1 MLKFLSKRKRSR
13 NLLLYG
19 FVFLMTI
26 GLIGFFSFAVSGE
39 KSWLGGDAT
48 SDSTVAKVVNNKI
61 TVKELTDSLNAFGRQ
76 ISSGGPSNFS
86 DASSVYDV
94 YGTQV
99 LDGLIKQKLVQYEAD
114 QIGLA
119 ATDDEI
125 RDKIK
130 QTFNPWPGYDQYKA
144 RIVQAGYSVEQF
156 EEDLRAQI
164 SEEKLRSYVTAGAIV
179 SPQEVE
185 DDYKKKNTSYDIRW
199 AEVKADQF
207 KDKVQFTDA
216 DAKAYFDAH
225 KQDFRINEE
234 QRRAKYIFIDQTK
247 AGETIQISDDDL
259 KKDFDPER
267 GVKQVKVSEIV
278 LTIPKKP
285 AASPSPADAAKAGN
299 TGANGAGAGNGVPS
313 ATPSA
318 DDAVKKKADDI
329 VAKARGSQGAAAQDF
344 AKLAREYSDDAKS
357 KANGGDIGWVN
368 KDDKRDSD
376 DPISRV
382 FTMKKGE
389 ISPPIKKGDSYYILK
404 VDDRKLPTFEESREQ
419 LLKEARAQK
428 GYSKAVDIAT
438 EAEKK
443 FKDSK
448 NADAVVAEIN
458 KEFGVDVASV
468 KETPYFSQ
476 GDSLPDLG
484 PAPDLQSAIF
494 QLPAV
499 GDIGERQNVS
509 NGFAIAQYEDKRD
522 PHEPTFD
529 EVKKKVDDAYRMEK
543 AKEMAAEKAKELAR
557 AKTPDELKS
566 MADAMGIKPDDK
578 AGVTGNDPIGPL
590 TTDAGRAPVYK
601 LAPGQVTAEP
611 IKVENS
617 DEWVVVALTS
627 RKDAD
632 MGAQFEKDKKGIQ
645 DSLLQ
650 TKKDMLFST
659 FLETT
664 EKRLKDEGKIKVYDK
679 VIASA
684 LNSGESAAPKTPGG
698 FPAGLPGGGRP
709 RPRRPAVPRR

>member
-19 FVFLMTI
+19 FVFLMTV
-26 GLIGFFSFAVSGE
+26 GLVGFFSIAVSGE
-39 KSWLGGDAT
+39 KGWLNGDAT
-48 SDSTVAKVVNNKI
+48 TDSTVAKVVNYKI

-76 ISSGGPSNFS
+76 LSSGGPSNFS
-86 DASSVYDV
+86 DASSIYDV

-99 LDGLIKQKLVQYEAD
+99 IDGLIHQKLVQYEAD

-125 RDKIK
+125 KDKIK

-144 RIVQAGYSVEQF
+144 RIVQAGYTVDQF
-156 EEDLRAQI
+156 EDELRAQI
-164 SEEKLRSYVTAGAIV
+164 SQEKLQSYVTAGAIV

-199 AEVKADQF
+199 AEVRADQF

-216 DAKAYFDAH
+216 DAQAYFNTH
-225 KQDFRINEE
+225 KQDFRINDE
-234 QRRAKYIFIDQTK
+234 QRRAKYIFIDQNK
-247 AGETIQISDDDL
+247 AGETIQVSDDEL

-267 GVKQVKVSEIV
+267 GVKQVHVSEIV
-278 LTIPKKP
+278 LNIPKK
-285 AASPSPADAAKAGN
+285 AAAAATPEPAKAGN
-299 TGANGAGAGNGVPS
+299 APASGASS
-313 ATPSA
+313 AP

-329 VAKARGSQGAAAQDF
+329 VAKARGSQGVAAQDF
-344 AKLAREYSDDAKS
+344 AKLAKEYSEDAKS
-357 KANGGDIGWVN
+357 KGNGGDIGWGN

-376 DPISRV
+376 DPITRV

-389 ISPPIKKGDSYYILK
+389 ISPPVKKGDNYYILK
-404 VDDRKLPTFEESREQ
+404 VDDRKLPTFEEAHEQ

-458 KEFGVDVASV
+458 KGYGVEVASV
-468 KETPYFSQ
+468 KETPYFAQ
-476 GDSLPDLG
+476 GDSLPDIG
-484 PAPDLQSAIF
+484 PAPDFQSAVF
-494 QLPAV
+494 ELPSP
-499 GDIGERQNVS
+499 GDIAERQNIS
-509 NGFAIAQYEDKRD
+509 AGFAIPQYEDKRD
-522 PHEPTFD
+522 PHDAAFE
-529 EVKKKVDDAYRMEK
+529 EVKSKVADAYRLDK
-543 AKEMAAEKAKELAR
+543 AKEMASEKAKELAK

-566 MADAMGIKPDDK
+566 LADSMGIKPDDK

-590 TTDAGRAPVYK
+590 TTDAGREPVYK
-601 LAPGQVTAEP
+601 LNPGQVTAEP
-611 IKVENS
+611 IKVENA
-617 DEWVVVALTS
+617 DDWVVVAVTN

-632 MGAQFEKDKKGIQ
+632 MGAPFEKDRKSIEDQ
-645 DSLLQ
+645 LLQ
-650 TKKDMLFST
+650 AKREMLFST
-659 FLETT
+659 FLATT

-684 LNSGESAAPKTPGG
+684 LSSSESAAPKMPGG
-698 FPAGLPGGGRP
+698 LPAGLPGGGRP
-709 RPRRPAVPRR
+709 RTRRPVPRKPQ